1 MSAAGHTPTPRQRP
15 HFRTL
20 AGGRQAT
27 RPNPMRDPINAGTA
41 GNRKAVTMTT
51 TKTDTA
57 SIPALI
63 EAAEA
68 RATCKMGMAKA
79 RSRFLVVLAP
89 EDAKALG
96 VCGGALNLHVAA
108 RQGTVDLVYAVPGVG
123 DDNGYREISE
133 EPAEPDAQEW
143 VVAYARRNP
152 IGAALD
158 LLRID
163 LERRAA

>member
-1 MSAAGHTPTPRQRP
+1 M
-15 HFRTL
+15 
-20 AGGRQAT
+20 
-27 RPNPMRDPINAGTA
+27 
-41 GNRKAVTMTT
+41 T

-63 EAAEA
+63 EAAET

-79 RSRFLVVLAP
+79 RCRFLVVLAP
-89 EDAKALG
+89 EDAKALR
-96 VCGGALNLHVAA
+96 VCGGTLNLHVAA
-108 RQGTVDLVYAVPGVG
+108 RRGTVDLVYAASDVEVDG
-123 DDNGYREISE
+123 GYREISE
-133 EPAEPDAQEW
+133 EPAEPDAQER